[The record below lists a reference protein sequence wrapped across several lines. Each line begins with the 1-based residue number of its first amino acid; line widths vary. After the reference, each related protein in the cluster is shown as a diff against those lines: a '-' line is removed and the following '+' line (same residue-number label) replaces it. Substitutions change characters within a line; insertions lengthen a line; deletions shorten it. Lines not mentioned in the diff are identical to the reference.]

1 MKKEPSPKNN
11 NFITKKLLQFKK
23 FNDYQLL
30 KINKKF
36 SKIISH
42 LSILKNNKIA
52 TKAIAKNSSKI
63 LNNNSS
69 KTQNNNTTDNQN
81 ADKNGFFSTLIFAVI
96 CAGIIRSFLFEP
108 FHIPSGSM
116 KPNLLIGDYV
126 FVKKYAYGFSKYS
139 LPFGFNFFSGRIFNK
154 TPKRGDII
162 VFRYPANPS
171 VNYIK
176 RLIGLPNDH
185 IQIRSGKLYINEK
198 LVNKDFVDE
207 FNEIQNGQIFNAKQ
221 FTETLPEGKKFMT
234 LDTDNSPQ
242 DNTGIFEVPAG
253 HYFVM
258 GDNRDNSQDSRFIDQ
273 VGYIPEENLVGKA
286 TIIFFS
292 NKQPFWKFWL
302 WPNSIR
308 FERIF
313 KNIND

>member
-1 MKKEPSPKNN
+1 MNKEPSPKNN
-11 NFITKKLLQFKK
+11 NFIIKKLSQLKK
-23 FNDYQLL
+23 FYNSQLI
-30 KINKKF
+30 KIEKKF
-36 SKIISH
+36 STIVSCLTCPKKNK
-42 LSILKNNKIA
+42 LSAKDLLKKPQKTLNDNDNR
-52 TKAIAKNSSKI
+52 AKTEK
-63 LNNNSS
+63 
-69 KTQNNNTTDNQN
+69 QTDP
-81 ADKNGFFSTLIFAVI
+81 KSGFFSTLIFAVI

-126 FVKKYAYGFSKYS
+126 FVKKYAYGFSRYS
-139 LPFGFNFFSGRIFNK
+139 LPFSFNFFSGRIFNK

-162 VFRYPANPS
+162 VFRYPANPNI
-171 VNYIK
+171 NYIK
-176 RLIGLPNDH
+176 RLIGLPNDR
-185 IQIRSGKLYINEK
+185 IQVRSGKLYINEK
-198 LVNKDFVDE
+198 SVSKEFVNE
-207 FNEIQNGQIFNAKQ
+207 FNEIQNRQIFNSNQ
-221 FTETLPEGKKFMT
+221 FIETLPEGKKFMT
-234 LDTDNSPQ
+234 LDTENTAQ

>member
-1 MKKEPSPKNN
+1 MKKDLLNYNK
-11 NFITKKLLQFKK
+11 FITKKLLQFKK
-23 FNDYQLL
+23 FNNSQLF
-30 KINKKF
+30 KISNKLLTTISCF
-36 SKIISH
+36 VTSK
-42 LSILKNNKIA
+42 KNKLP
-52 TKAIAKNSSKI
+52 KKNAF
-63 LNNNSS
+63 
-69 KTQNNNTTDNQN
+69 KTFDENHNQTNIDKQNTPKSN
-81 ADKNGFFSTLIFAVI
+81 FFSTLIFALI

-126 FVKKYAYGFSKYS
+126 FVKKYAYGYSRYS

-154 TPKRGDII
+154 TPQRGDVV

-171 VNYIK
+171 INYIK
-176 RLIGLPNDH
+176 RLVGLPNDR
-185 IQIRSGKLYINEK
+185 IQVRSGKLYINEQ
-198 LVNKDFVDE
+198 LVNKNFDSQ
-207 FNEIQNGQIFNAKQ
+207 FNDLQDGQIFNADQ
-221 FTETLPEGKKFMT
+221 FIETLPNGKKFLI
-234 LDTDNSPQ
+234 LDTGTTPQ

-302 WPNSIR
+302 WFKSVR

-313 KNIND
+313 KNINSDLNE

>member
-1 MKKEPSPKNN
+1 MTINNSPNNKNFVN
-11 NFITKKLLQFKK
+11 KKLIQFKK
-23 FNDYQLL
+23 NLENQKLL
-30 KINKKF
+30 KIIQKF
-36 SKIISH
+36 FK
-42 LSILKNNKIA
+42 KIA
-52 TKAIAKNSSKI
+52 NFNSHRTSKI
-63 LNNNSS
+63 LPKITSKNTNKTANDLKNKKTSEEKNS
-69 KTQNNNTTDNQN
+69 
-81 ADKNGFFSTLIFAVI
+81 FFSTLIFAII

-126 FVKKYAYGFSKYS
+126 FVKKYAYGFSRYS
-139 LPFGFNFFSGRIFNK
+139 LPFSFNFFSGRIFSK
-154 TPKRGDII
+154 TPKRGDVV
-162 VFRYPANPS
+162 VFRYPANPNI
-171 VNYIK
+171 NYIK
-176 RLIGLPNDH
+176 RLIGLPNDR
-185 IQIRSGKLYINEK
+185 IQVRFGKLYINEK
-198 LVNKDFVDE
+198 LVEKNFVDE
-207 FNEIQNGQIFNAKQ
+207 FEEVQDGQIFNADR

-234 LDTDNSPQ
+234 LDTTNTPQ
-242 DNTGIFEVPAG
+242 DNTGIFEVPEG

-292 NKQPFWKFWL
+292 NKQSFWKFWL
-302 WPNSIR
+302 WPSSIR

>member
-11 NFITKKLLQFKK
+11 NFITKKLSQFKK
-23 FNDYQLL
+23 FNNSQLI
-30 KINKKF
+30 KIEKKF
-36 SKIISH
+36 STIVTFLANSKKNK
-42 LSILKNNKIA
+42 LS
-52 TKAIAKNSSKI
+52 AKNVLKKSQ
-63 LNNNSS
+63 
-69 KTQNNNTTDNQN
+69 KTSNDNRNQAKTDSQT
-81 ADKNGFFSTLIFAVI
+81 DPKSDFFSTLIFAVI

-126 FVKKYAYGFSKYS
+126 FVKKYAYGYSKYS
-139 LPFGFNFFSGRIFNK
+139 MPFGFDFFSGRIFNK

-171 VNYIK
+171 INYIK
-176 RLIGLPNDH
+176 RLIGLPNDR
-185 IQIRSGKLYINEK
+185 IQVRSGKLYINEK
-198 LVNKDFVDE
+198 LVSKEFVDE

-221 FTETLPEGKKFMT
+221 FIETLPEGKKFMT
-234 LDTDNSPQ
+234 LDTDTTPQ

-308 FERIF
+308 FGRIF

>member
-11 NFITKKLLQFKK
+11 NFITKKLSQFKK
-23 FNDYQLL
+23 FNNSQLI
-30 KINKKF
+30 KIEKKF
-36 SKIISH
+36 STIVTFLASSKKNK
-42 LSILKNNKIA
+42 LS
-52 TKAIAKNSSKI
+52 AKNVLKKSQ
-63 LNNNSS
+63 
-69 KTQNNNTTDNQN
+69 KTSNDNRNQAKTDSQT
-81 ADKNGFFSTLIFAVI
+81 DPKSGFFSTLIFAVI

-126 FVKKYAYGFSKYS
+126 FVKKYAYGYSKYS
-139 LPFGFNFFSGRIFNK
+139 MPFGFDFFSGRIFNK

-171 VNYIK
+171 INYIK
-176 RLIGLPNDH
+176 RLIGLPNDR
-185 IQIRSGKLYINEK
+185 IQVRSGKLYINEK
-198 LVNKDFVDE
+198 LVSKEFVDE

-221 FTETLPEGKKFMT
+221 FIETLPEGKKFMT
-234 LDTDNSPQ
+234 LDTDTTPQ

-308 FERIF
+308 FGRIF